1 MARSIIQWLQGGKR
15 ELRDAVQTRA
25 ERGAAGE
32 ALAERFLA
40 ARGIAT
46 VRRNFRC
53 RGGEIDLIAV
63 DGETLV
69 FVEVRVRARNDF
81 GGARASI
88 DYHKQRRILRAAKF
102 YLAGKPTRPCRFDV
116 VVMSSSNGA
125 DIEWIRNAFDDEE

>member
-1 MARSIIQWLQGGKR
+1 MQGIGPR
-15 ELRDAVQTRA
+15 PRAETPTRA

-32 ALAERFLA
+32 ALAAQYLA
-40 ARGIAT
+40 ARGVQT
-46 VRRNFRC
+46 VERNFRC

-69 FVEVRVRARNDF
+69 FIEVRVRARSDY

-102 YLAGKPTRPCRFDV
+102 YLAGKPARPCRFDV
-116 VVMSSSNGA
+116 VVMSNANGA
-125 DIEWIRNAFDDEE
+125 GIEWIRNAFDDDA

>member
-1 MARSIIQWLQGGKR
+1 MVRSIVQWVQGMQR
-15 ELRDAVQTRA
+15 EAAQTRA

-32 ALAERFLA
+32 ALAAQFLA
-40 ARGIAT
+40 ARGLKT
-46 VRRNFRC
+46 VERNFRC

-69 FVEVRVRARNDF
+69 FVEVRVRARNDY

-102 YLAGKPTRPCRFDV
+102 YLAGQRARPCRFDA
-116 VVMSSSNGA
+116 VVMASADGA
-125 DIEWIRNAFDDEE
+125 AIEWIRNAFDDDQ